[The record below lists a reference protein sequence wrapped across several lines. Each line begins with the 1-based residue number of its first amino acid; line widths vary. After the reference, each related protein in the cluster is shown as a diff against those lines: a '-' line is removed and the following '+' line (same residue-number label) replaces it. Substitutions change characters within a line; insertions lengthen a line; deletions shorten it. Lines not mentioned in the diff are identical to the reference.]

1 MAKKINNKTTDLKI
15 GSVLK
20 VINIKENTPY
30 VLNKF
35 YNITDGDGV
44 GALFVGGS
52 NIEFTMHELGEY
64 FEHIATLE
72 DIENLEHKALILKET
87 FEQLK
92 IMSESAEEKI
102 SNEALIKETIDFLI
116 QDEVY
121 QGDEVELRFICNNM
135 DITMVEKC
143 SCCGKVLFPDDE
155 CYEDNLNDGAALC
168 NHCSVYDDD
177 RDMYIK
183 SVRQDVV
190 EKLTGYKFSPHVG
203 NVGSA
208 LEDFNH
214 YLKNNELKF
223 GVNEPESKKNFTNFI
238 IDNTELNFCDC
249 CGLIEK
255 SDDLAWTEGQF
266 FEDEKV
272 AIDFINTTYSN
283 FAAICQNCLNK
294 FISRTKLSLHEIV
307 QRIKENKMVYRVG
320 DLVILKNVV
329 LKSNNIFAYIESLD
343 EATQTYKLKGFEN
356 VVIKEEDLFDIANE
370 AYIIEYNEFIKN
382 KHVEKVDD
390 LSDFAND
397 NKEHTIDMLVE
408 KFGFKDEFIEHLK
421 TNDLP
426 FERLVNKSKVSDE
439 LDEILIVKNEL
450 LEYIFCQDDDNG
462 IVIPTYNEL
471 TEVDDYQSN
480 WKLTEEYG
488 DYSLSTLVYLVNE
501 ESSKFFSIKKVL
513 NGHKENFHKTKKYGL
528 RTYAE
533 YGAPIEVV
541 LELQEL
547 YNIYENGV
555 KNPDLELLLLQDS
568 RSTQDFSSIEIL
580 VQDEI
585 KYDELSLHLKSKLDI
600 EHNAE
605 VDNLVEAIKEA
616 KADNQTILHV
626 YDC

>member
-1 MAKKINNKTTDLKI
+1 
-15 GSVLK
+15 
-20 VINIKENTPY
+20 
-30 VLNKF
+30 
-35 YNITDGDGV
+35 
-44 GALFVGGS
+44 
-52 NIEFTMHELGEY
+52 
-64 FEHIATLE
+64 
-72 DIENLEHKALILKET
+72 
-87 FEQLK
+87 
-92 IMSESAEEKI
+92 
-102 SNEALIKETIDFLI
+102 
-116 QDEVY
+116 
-121 QGDEVELRFICNNM
+121 
-135 DITMVEKC
+135 
-143 SCCGKVLFPDDE
+143 
-155 CYEDNLNDGAALC
+155 
-168 NHCSVYDDD
+168 
-177 RDMYIK
+177 MYIK

-223 GVNEPESKKNFTNFI
+223 GVNDPESKKNFTNFI

-283 FAAICQNCLNK
+283 FAAICDNCLRK
-294 FISRTKLSLHEIV
+294 FIARTKLSLHEIV

-320 DLVILKNVV
+320 DLVILKNIV
-329 LKSNNIFAYIESLD
+329 LKSNNMFAYIESLD

-397 NKEHTIDMLVE
+397 NKKHTIDMLVE
-408 KFGFKDEFIEHLK
+408 NFGFKDEFIEHLK

-426 FERLVNKSKVSDE
+426 FERFVNKNKVTDE

-488 DYSLSTLVYLVNE
+488 DYSLYSLIYIIDEQT
-501 ESSKFFSIKKVL
+501 SRFFSIQKVL

-580 VQDEI
+580 VQDVI
-585 KYDELSLHLKSKLDI
+585 KYDELSSHLKSTLNL
-600 EHNAE
+600 EHHDE
-605 VDNLVEAIKEA
+605 VDNLLEAIKEA
-616 KADNQTILHV
+616 KADKHV
-626 YDC
+626 VL

>member
-52 NIEFTMHELGEY
+52 NIEFTMHELGVY
-64 FEHIATLE
+64 FEHVATLK
-72 DIENLEHKALILKET
+72 DIEDLEHKALILKET

-102 SNEALIKETIDFLI
+102 SNEALINETIAFLI

-121 QGDEVELRFICNNM
+121 QGDEVELRFICNNI

-143 SCCGKVLFPDDE
+143 SCCGKTLMPDDE
-155 CYEDNLNDGAALC
+155 CYEDENDGVALC
-168 NHCSVYDDD
+168 DHCSVYDDG
-177 RDMYIK
+177 RNMYIK
-183 SVRQDVV
+183 SVRHDVV
-190 EKLTGYKFSPHVG
+190 EKLTGYKFSPHLG
-203 NVGSA
+203 NVGSKI
-208 LEDFNH
+208 EEFNH
-214 YLKNNELKF
+214 WLNKHKHKF
-223 GVNEPESKKNFTNFI
+223 GFNEPKCKDIFFDFI
-238 IDNTELNFCDC
+238 EEYTEWNICDC
-249 CGLIEK
+249 CLMIEK
-255 SDDLAWTEGQF
+255 SDDLAWTDGQF
-266 FEDEKV
+266 FEDEEV
-272 AIDFINTTYSN
+272 AINFVNASYSN

-329 LKSNNIFAYIESLD
+329 LKSNNMFAYIESLD

-426 FERLVNKSKVSDE
+426 FERFVNKSKVSDE

-568 RSTQDFSSIEIL
+568 RNTQDFSSIEIL
-580 VQDEI
+580 VQDVI
-585 KYDELSLHLKSKLDI
+585 KYDELSSHLKSTLNL
-600 EHNAE
+600 EHHDE
-605 VDNLVEAIKEA
+605 VDNLLEAIKEA
-616 KADNQTILHV
+616 KADKHVVLHV